1 VPIGSHLNMQVLK
14 ILRLETNLPGHAI
27 HSLRTV
33 CVSVSKPKVNAEI
46 RVTVFVSSRLR
57 HCVTPGHII
66 DTHNGTSAYTARV
79 KDRSTGKRVIS
90 LTFRSLYRVGGG
102 EGRGRDQGTCWVR
115 GQEGPTRNSYV
126 VIDLRQMS
134 GKELFCTV
142 SFHCTR
148 MCCRY

>member
-1 VPIGSHLNMQVLK
+1 MQVLK

-90 LTFRSLYRVGGG
+90 LTFRSLYSRYPLDRKPQNRCGDGGKG
-102 EGRGRDQGTCWVR
+102 NKPCPRREPNPDHLVH
-115 GQEGPTRNSYV
+115 SH
-126 VIDLRQMS
+126 L
-134 GKELFCTV
+134 L
-142 SFHCTR
+142 
-148 MCCRY
+148 